1 MGSVDF
7 AQRAQA
13 LEALTRLCQNGRVQS
28 DSLPR
33 VQPTEFAELDAALPQ
48 GGWPFGALTELLLNG
63 YGIGELRL
71 LMPALAA
78 LTRAGRYLTLI
89 DPPLLVYPPA
99 LAQHWVNLER
109 VVLIRPSGETP
120 STHQHRLGL
129 WAMEQALRCAAVG
142 AVLAW
147 PSHKLSDKELRRLQ
161 LAAEAGRNLGV
172 LYRNLAAAEVAS
184 PAALRLALTS
194 VPQGLQIE
202 IRKCRG
208 GRAGAKLNVAAS

>member
-7 AQRAQA
+7 AQRAQT

-48 GGWPFGALTELLLNG
+48 GGWPVGALTELLLNG

-78 LTRAGRYLTLI
+78 LTRAGRYLALI

-99 LAQHWVNLER
+99 LAQHGINLER
-109 VVLIRPSGETP
+109 VVLIRPKGEAP
-120 STHQHRLGL
+120 SISL

-147 PSHKLSDKELRRLQ
+147 PSHTMSDKELRRLQ

-184 PAALRLALTS
+184 PAALRLALT
-194 VPQGLQIE
+194 PAPDGLQIE

-208 GRAGAKLNVAAS
+208 GRAGARFTTHDSRLTA